1 MVSATTSEAAG
12 ATTIPHGETGIRGLL
27 RQPYI
32 LFMAVFASIGG
43 MLFGYDQG
51 VISGVLVM
59 NNFGKQFPL
68 LASNSTLQGWMVAVL
83 TLGAMVGALANGPIA
98 DRLSRRW
105 SILLANGIFLVG
117 SIIQA
122 AAKNIAMIFVGR
134 FIAGLAI
141 GGLSMVIPLYI
152 SELAPTNVR
161 GSLVSLQQL
170 SITFGI
176 MIAFWI
182 DYGTQHIGGTG
193 DNQSPIAW
201 RLPLA
206 LQCIPSLVLSVGTLF
221 LPYSPRW
228 LLLKDR
234 EEEAEATLLRIRRVP
249 DTDPCIRLELLEI
262 KAAVQFDRETA
273 SVLYPHATTPLQVT
287 IERYKSLITVRHL
300 NRRLLI
306 ACLMQFIQQFTG
318 INAIIYYAPTIFKN
332 IGMTGESVDL
342 LATGVVGII
351 DFVFTIP
358 AILFMDQWGRKKV
371 LIVGGI
377 GMSISQILVATI
389 YAVYNGSWESHPAAG
404 WACAAFVWAYI
415 ANFAFSIGCVNWI
428 IPSEIFPPG
437 VRSQAVGLAI
447 GTNWLS
453 NFIVALIYPR
463 MLAAIK
469 YGTFYFFLGGAY
481 LLCIAHFQWMKNLLA
496 NVAFCL
502 FLIGWVYFFV
512 PETRGVGIEEMD
524 KLFGGNQGEVD
535 MIRMANI
542 RRRVGITPDGP
553 EDSDVKDLDIGISQI
568 EHV

>member
-1 MVSATTSEAAG
+1 MVSPTTSEAA
-12 ATTIPHGETGIRGLL
+12 AAMTISYGETGIRALL

-105 SILLANGIFLVG
+105 SILLANCIFLVG

-122 AAKNIAMIFVGR
+122 AAKNLSMIFVGR

-152 SELAPTNVR
+152 SELAPSNVR

-193 DNQSPIAW
+193 DGQSPIAW

-206 LQCIPSLVLSVGTLF
+206 LQCIPSLVLLVGTFF

-249 DTDPCIRLELLEI
+249 DIDPRIRLELLEI
-262 KAAVQFDRETA
+262 KAAVQFDRETT
-273 SVLYPHATTPLQVT
+273 SVLYPHAITSLQVT
-287 IERYKSLITVRHL
+287 LERYKSLITVRHL
-300 NRRLLI
+300 NRRLFI

-318 INAIIYYAPTIFKN
+318 INAIIYYAPQIFEN

-377 GMSISQILVATI
+377 GMSISQLLVATI
-389 YAVYNGSWESHPAAG
+389 YAVYNGSWGSHPAAG

-463 MLAAIK
+463 MLGAIK
-469 YGTFYFFLGGAY
+469 FGTFYFFL
-481 LLCIAHFQWMKNLLA
+481 
-496 NVAFCL
+496 AFCV
-502 FLIGWVYFFV
+502 FLIVWVYLFV
-512 PETRGVGIEEMD
+512 PETRGIGIEEMD
-524 KLFGGNQGEVD
+524 KIFGGNQGEAD

-542 RRRVGITPDGP
+542 RRRLGISVDVS
-553 EDSDVKDLDIGISQI
+553 EDSDVKDLDIGVSQI
-568 EHV
+568 EHA